1 MKYFFTVCF
10 LVASLFGRAQN
21 SIGSSVS
28 NSLKATVETPKTKGT
43 FTLGNKEF
51 LLNGKPF
58 LIRAGEL
65 HYPRIP
71 RAYWDHRIKMC
82 KAMGMNAVCI
92 YLFWNFHEQQPGKFD
107 FTGQKDVAEFIR
119 LVQKNGLYCIVRP
132 GPYVCAEWDMGGL
145 PWWLLK
151 KQDLKVRTLNDAYFM
166 ERSARFIKEAGKQ
179 LAPLQIQNGGPI
191 IMVQVENEYAAF
203 GKSSEYMEATRKN
216 VLAAGFDKVQLMR
229 CDWSSTFNY
238 YQSDPSVAVT
248 LNFGAGSDVDKQF
261 KNFQEKNPTAPL
273 MCSEY
278 WTGWFDNWGRPHETR
293 SVSSF
298 IGSLKDM
305 MDRRISASLYMAHG
319 GTTFGQWGGANSP
332 PYSAMVASYDYNAPI
347 GEQGNA
353 TDKFYAVRNLLKNY
367 LNPGE
372 KLGDIPPQIP
382 VVSFAKVALTETA
395 NLFETLPVGKQVE
408 QIQPMEMFD
417 QGWGRINYRTKLTA
431 SAKPR
436 KLIITQVHDWAQ
448 VFVDGKLIGK
458 LDRRKADNALQIPAN
473 KANAVLDI
481 LVDATGRVN
490 FGEAIIDRKGITQ
503 KVELLDGNNTATL
516 KNWTVYNFPVDYSFQ
531 ANRKF
536 KKQKASGPAWHRG
549 TFTISQ
555 IGDTYIDL
563 STWGKGMV
571 WVNGHNIG
579 RFWKIGPQQTFLMP
593 GAWLKKGRNEIIVL
607 DLEQPKE
614 AVVQGLSYPIID
626 KINPDASLF
635 SRKPGQ
641 TLNLTIQKPVFNG
654 SFDGLTGWKDVDFG
668 KKLTGRYFC
677 IEALNAQNVNDNST
691 SLAELRLIDANGNVI
706 STQNWKVVYADSE
719 EITAG
724 NFAADR
730 VYDNQESTFWHT
742 QYVGEGKNSEH
753 PHQIVIDLGTETT
766 ITGMRYLP
774 RSDQKKKGMIK
785 DYKIYFETK
794 PFKM

>member
-516 KNWTVYNFPVDYSFQ
+516 RNWTVYNFPVDYSFQ

-571 WVNGHNIG
+571 WVNGYNIG

>member
-516 KNWTVYNFPVDYSFQ
+516 RNWTVYNFPVDYSFQ

-536 KKQKASGPAWHRG
+536 KKQKACGPAWHRG

-571 WVNGHNIG
+571 WVNGYNIG

>member
-516 KNWTVYNFPVDYSFQ
+516 RNWTVYNFPVDYSFQ